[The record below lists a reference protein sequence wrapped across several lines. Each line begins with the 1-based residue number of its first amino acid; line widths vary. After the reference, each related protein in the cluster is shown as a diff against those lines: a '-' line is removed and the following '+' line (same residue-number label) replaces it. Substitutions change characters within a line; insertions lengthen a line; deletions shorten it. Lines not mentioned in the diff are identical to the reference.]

1 MTVKSFSMGRIL
13 GCLVALTLAL
23 AGHLMADA
31 DDPVRLLRVFDADTI
46 LVQLPG
52 GDHERVRLL
61 GVDAPEVKGYR
72 DAEPGGEEAKA
83 RARELLGSGP
93 VRLEADGT
101 ADERDGYQRL
111 LRYVHLPDG
120 RDLGR
125 TLIEE
130 GYARAYRRFTYSRK
144 KEYLALESQAR
155 EERRGLWAEGKEG
168 P

>member
-1 MTVKSFSMGRIL
+1 MVDSRSMVRIL
-13 GCLVALTLAL
+13 GCMVALAL
-23 AGHLMADA
+23 AGCVVAGA
-31 DDPVRLLRVFDADTI
+31 DDPVRLVRVFDADTI
-46 LVQLPG
+46 LVQLAG
-52 GDHERVRLL
+52 GTHERVRLL

-72 DAEPGGEEAKA
+72 EAEPGGEEAKA

-93 VRLEADGT
+93 VRLETDAT
-101 ADERDGYQRL
+101 ADDRDGYGRL
-111 LRYVHLPDG
+111 LRYVRLPDG

-144 KEYLALESQAR
+144 KEYLRHESRAR
-155 EERRGLWAEGKEG
+155 EERRGLWAEGKPG

>member
-1 MTVKSFSMGRIL
+1 MAVSRSMGRVI
-13 GCLVALTLAL
+13 GCLVALAL
-23 AGHLMADA
+23 AGCGMAGA
-31 DDPVRLLRVFDADTI
+31 DDPVRLVRVFDADTL
-46 LVQLPG
+46 LVQLTG
-52 GDHERVRLL
+52 GAHERVRLL

-72 DAEPGGEEAKA
+72 EAEPGGEEAKA

-93 VRLEADGT
+93 IRLETDAT
-101 ADERDGYQRL
+101 ADDRDGYGRL
-111 LRYVHLPDG
+111 LRYVRLSDG

-144 KEYLALESQAR
+144 KEYLSHESQAR
-155 EERRGLWAEGKEG
+155 EERRGLWAEGKQG